1 MWNRPKD
8 CPVTSNVSA
17 AAPSAAPDSGA
28 SRRNHPLVTVIILC
42 FGGMVA
48 ALMQSLVIPIQ
59 PELPQLLNTSSANAS
74 WVITATLLAAA
85 VAMPVG
91 GRLADMIGK
100 RPVLILTAVL
110 LVAGSLAA
118 ALSDG
123 LLMMLVGRVLQG
135 LAMAFIPVG
144 ISMMREVTPPS
155 MTATAVAAMSAT
167 LGVGG
172 AIGLPLSAWIAQTY
186 DWHMLFWVSTG
197 LALLIL
203 AAVVF
208 VLPNGAP
215 GVGGRIDVIGT
226 LGLAVGLVGAL
237 VAISKGN
244 DWGWTSVGT
253 LTLGIGGVLVLF
265 AWGAYELRHDD
276 PLVDLRTSARP
287 RVLITNIA
295 TITIGFGMMAM
306 MLAVPQIMEYP
317 TATGF
322 GLGKS
327 LLEAGLWM
335 MPGGIM
341 MMIFAPVSSILI
353 RKIGPTYTLAIG
365 ALVVSFG
372 YVLAYL
378 MMDAAWKLSLA
389 SVVGTV
395 GVAIAYAAMP
405 TIIMSAVPPNETG
418 AAIGLNAL
426 MRSLGTTICS
436 AVAAAIISA
445 KSVTMAGHV
454 IPTAGAFQTIFVVA
468 AVAALV
474 AAVIAVFIPRGD
486 AADQAQEKEL
496 AGSTPRD

>member
-1 MWNRPKD
+1 MTST
-8 CPVTSNVSA
+8 VT
-17 AAPSAAPDSGA
+17 APGDSGALAPGA
-28 SRRNHPLVTVIILC
+28 SRRNHPLVTVVILC

-85 VAMPVG
+85 VAMPIG

-100 RPVLILTAVL
+100 RRVLVLSAVL

-118 ALSDG
+118 ALSTG
-123 LLMMLVGRVLQG
+123 LVLMLVGRVLQG

-186 DWHMLFWVSTG
+186 DWHMLFWVSTV
-197 LALLIL
+197 LAGLIL
-203 AAVVF
+203 AAVLF
-208 VLPNGAP
+208 VLPDGAP
-215 GVGGRIDVIGT
+215 GVGGRIDVIGSI
-226 LGLAVGLVGAL
+226 GLAVGLVATL
-237 VAISKGN
+237 VAVTKGN
-244 DWGWTSVGT
+244 DWGWTSGS
-253 LTLGIGGVLVLF
+253 TLGLLIGGLAVLV
-265 AWGAYELRHDD
+265 AWGFFELRHAD

-295 TITIGFGMMAM
+295 TVTIGFGMMAM
-306 MLAVPQIMEYP
+306 MLCVPQIMEFP

-327 LLEAGLWM
+327 MLEAGLWM

-341 MMIFAPVSSILI
+341 MMMIFAPVSSILI
-353 RKIGPTYTLAIG
+353 KKVGPAVTLAIG
-365 ALVVSFG
+365 AFVVAGG
-372 YVLAYL
+372 YVLAFFL
-378 MMDAAWKLSLA
+378 MDAAWKLSLA
-389 SVVGTV
+389 SIVGTV

-405 TIIMSAVPPNETG
+405 TIIMTSVPQSETG

-436 AVAAAIISA
+436 AVAAAIISS

-454 IPTAGAFQTIFVVA
+454 IPTQGAFETIFVVA
-468 AVAALV
+468 AVAALL
-474 AAVIAVFIPRGD
+474 AGVIALMIPKPKV
-486 AADQAQEKEL
+486 AEASE
-496 AGSTPRD
+496 

>member
-1 MWNRPKD
+1 MLHTCSRPQRRKAV
-8 CPVTSNVSA
+8 PVTSTVSTTGEHSA
-17 AAPSAAPDSGA
+17 AGA
-28 SRRNHPLVTVIILC
+28 GSSRRNHPLVTVVILC

-59 PELPQLLNTSSANAS
+59 PELPQLLNTSQANAS

-85 VAMPVG
+85 VAMPIG

-100 RPVLILTAVL
+100 RRVLVLSAAL
-110 LVAGSLAA
+110 LVAGSLAC

-123 LLMMLVGRVLQG
+123 LVLMLVGRMLQG

-186 DWHMLFWVSTG
+186 DWHMLFWVSTV
-197 LALLIL
+197 LAALIL
-203 AAVVF
+203 AAVLF
-208 VLPNGAP
+208 VLPDGAP
-215 GVGGRIDVIGT
+215 GVGGRIDVVGSI
-226 LGLAVGLVGAL
+226 GLAVGLVATL
-237 VAISKGN
+237 VAVTKGN
-244 DWGWTSVGT
+244 DWGWASGS
-253 LTLGIGGVLVLF
+253 TLGLLVGGLVVLL
-265 AWGAYELRHDD
+265 AWGFYELRHRD

-295 TITIGFGMMAM
+295 TVTIGFGMMAM
-306 MLAVPQIMEYP
+306 MLCVPQIMEFP

-327 LLEAGLWM
+327 MLEAGLWM

-353 RKIGPTYTLAIG
+353 RRIGPSVTLAIG
-365 ALVVSFG
+365 AFVVAAG

-378 MMDAAWKLSLA
+378 LMDAAWKLSIA
-389 SVVGTV
+389 SIVGTV

-405 TIIMSAVPPNETG
+405 TIIMSAVPQNETG

-445 KSVTMAGHV
+445 KSVTVAGHV
-454 IPTAGAFQTIFVVA
+454 IPTAGAFETIFVVA
-468 AVAALV
+468 AAAAIV
-474 AAVIAVFIPRGD
+474 AAVIALLIPKPK
-486 AADQAQEKEL
+486 AEADTQA
-496 AGSTPRD
+496 

>member
-1 MWNRPKD
+1 M
-8 CPVTSNVSA
+8 TSTATGQGALAS
-17 AAPSAAPDSGA
+17 SG

-59 PELPQLLNTSSANAS
+59 PELPQLLNTSTANAS

-85 VAMPVG
+85 VAMPIG

-100 RPVLILTAVL
+100 RRVLILSAAL

-118 ALSDG
+118 ALSTG
-123 LLMMLVGRVLQG
+123 LLLMLLGRVLQG

-144 ISMMREVTPPS
+144 ISMMREVTPPA

-186 DWHMLFWVSTG
+186 DWHMLFWVSTV
-197 LALLIL
+197 LAGLIL
-203 AAVVF
+203 AAVLF
-208 VLPNGAP
+208 VLPDGAP
-215 GVGGRIDVIGT
+215 GVGGRIDVIGSI
-226 LGLAVGLVGAL
+226 GLAVGLVATL
-237 VAISKGN
+237 VAVSKGN
-244 DWGWTSVGT
+244 DWGWTSGT
-253 LTLGIGGVLVLF
+253 TLGLLVGGLIVLV
-265 AWGAYELRHDD
+265 AWGFFELRHDD

-295 TITIGFGMMAM
+295 TVTIGFGMMAM
-306 MLAVPQIMEYP
+306 MLCVPQIMEYP
-317 TATGF
+317 TSTGF

-327 LLEAGLWM
+327 MLEAGLWM

-353 RKIGPTYTLAIG
+353 KKVGPAVTLAIG
-365 ALVVSFG
+365 AFVVAGG
-372 YVLAYL
+372 YVLAYFL
-378 MMDAAWKLSLA
+378 MDAAWKLSLA
-389 SVVGTV
+389 SIVGTV

-405 TIIMSAVPPNETG
+405 TIIMSSVPQSETG

-454 IPTAGAFQTIFVVA
+454 IPTQGAFETIFVVA
-468 AVAALV
+468 AVAALL
-474 AAVIAVFIPRGD
+474 AGVIALMIPKPQVEDPAETD
-486 AADQAQEKEL
+486 APAEVAPAAAK
-496 AGSTPRD
+496 